1 MGRTATRIIMLLGAS
16 GFFLMLLTIGVLT
29 LNPAKPSSVMISDQ
43 NVDVFMDGECVNQ
56 CEKLEWELSAGS
68 TSSTVYV
75 KNTCGVPVALSM
87 FATGWAPSDVE
98 SFLVMSWDKEGYVL
112 SSGESTSATL
122 TLTAS
127 ENAGNI
133 KAFSFRILI
142 TGS

>member
-1 MGRTATRIIMLLGAS
+1 
-16 GFFLMLLTIGVLT
+16 MLLTIGVLT
-29 LNPAKPSSVMISDQ
+29 LNPAKPSSAIVSDQ
-43 NVDVFMDGECVNQ
+43 SVDVFVDSECVNQ
-56 CEKLEWELSAGS
+56 CEKLEWEVSAGE